1 MTDNKGN
8 TSPDKDKG
16 TDVSSPVREGDLPRE
31 LALIT
36 PVDLQRV
43 ISNVIMTR
51 RLTKTHFLTAEP
63 NPIRTIKFNLSGM
76 TLEKMFTKA
85 CGQGVV
91 EVAHATDPKTDPP
104 KMEMP
109 LFREWKKSCN
119 GIYEVFISQ
128 AGRKPKVITKETVQ
142 ADLQAAIAAALAT
155 GMTEDEINTVVNA

>member
-1 MTDNKGN
+1 MANDKGN
-8 TSPDKDKG
+8 TTPKPDKG
-16 TDVSSPVREGDLPRE
+16 TEISSPVREGDLPRE

-43 ISNVIMTR
+43 ISNVIIER
-51 RLTKTHFLTAEP
+51 RLTKTHFLKAEP
-63 NPIRTIKFNLSGM
+63 NPIQVIKFNLSGM
-76 TLEKMFTKA
+76 TLEKMFSKA

-104 KMEMP
+104 KMP
-109 LFREWKKSCN
+109 PALFREWKKSCN

-142 ADLQAAIAAALAT
+142 ADLQAAIAAAIAT
-155 GMTEDEINTVVNA
+155 GMSEDEINMVVNA